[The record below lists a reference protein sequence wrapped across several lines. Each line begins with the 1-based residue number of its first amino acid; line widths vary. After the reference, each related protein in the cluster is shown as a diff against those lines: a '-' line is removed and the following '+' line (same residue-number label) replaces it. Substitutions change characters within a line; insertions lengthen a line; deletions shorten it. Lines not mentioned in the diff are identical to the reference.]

1 MMSIFLSVVF
11 ATLLFVILKLFQ
23 KFNIHLLQGL
33 VFNYATAATFGFLMF
48 PEKIDWLKTF
58 QSDWFIFSF
67 CLGFLFIGIFYAVAI
82 TTQKKGLSTASVASK
97 MSVVIPILSGLFF
110 FKEKIVWQ
118 GMIGLVLA
126 LVAIYL
132 TSKKDQQASNAGY
145 NSYPLIVF
153 FGAGTIDALLKI
165 IQTNYLQND
174 ETPLFAAFT
183 FGFAFC
189 IGLLWVLKEVVFEKQ
204 KIEGKNIFAGILLG
218 IPNYCSLYFMI
229 AMLKDAYFDSAIIF
243 AVHNIAI
250 VLFSTLIGLIFFKN
264 KLTKINLW
272 GVFAALLAMVF
283 LVFN

>member
-33 VFNYATAATFGFLMF
+33 VFNYVTAAILGFLMF
-48 PEKIDWLKTF
+48 PEKIDWLKTIK
-58 QSDWFIFSF
+58 SKWIIFSF
-67 CLGFLFIGIFYAVAI
+67 CLGFLFIGVFYAIAI

-97 MSVVIPILSGLFF
+97 MSVVIPIVSGLIFF
-110 FKEKIVWQ
+110 NESIVWQ

-126 LVAIYL
+126 LLAIYM
-132 TSKKDQQASNAGY
+132 TSKKDPLEI
-145 NSYPLIVF
+145 NSGFNKYPLIVF
-153 FGAGTIDALLKI
+153 LGAGTIDASLKV
-165 IQTNYLQND
+165 IQTHFLPNH

-189 IGLLWVLKEVVFEKQ
+189 IGMILIMKEVIFENQ
-204 KIEGKNIFAGILLG
+204 KIEGKNILAGILLG
-218 IPNYCSLYFMI
+218 IPNYFSLYFMI
-229 AMLKDAYFDSAIIF
+229 AMLEDAYFDSAIIF

-250 VLFSTLIGLIFFKN
+250 VLFSTLLGVLFFKN

-272 GVFAALLAMVF
+272 GVFAALLAMAF